1 MLDDF
6 HNALDESPEV
16 ILERIRGLQKT
27 FEDRCQA
34 RNICFSYLTKNSS
47 AYRIRLALARLFY
60 LDGYYDFSRREL
72 VLVKKRFQSPLLDR
86 LLALLGEGVGSGEAS
101 MDASGGD
108 QPEGRVVAEIKISE

>member
-1 MLDDF
+1 MIDD
-6 HNALDESPEV
+6 NNKELSESPDIVLGE
-16 ILERIRGLQKT
+16 ILGMQKT

-72 VLVKKRFQSPLLDR
+72 VLVKKRFQSSLLDR
-86 LLALLGEGVGSGEAS
+86 LLALLGEGVTHGEVSTDLADS
-101 MDASGGD
+101 A
-108 QPEGRVVAEIKISE
+108 QEEGRVVAEIKISD